1 MLYRVKDRNTG
12 LYLTFDGIEY
22 GFDHTGRLFT
32 SEDYVRAVLRTIKLP
47 FEPRYDLVLIE
58 CLVSEIGMKEL

>member
-12 LYLTFDGIEY
+12 LYLTFDGIDA

-32 SEDYVRAVLRTIKLP
+32 SEDYVRAVLRTIKLH
-47 FEPRYDLVLIE
+47 FEHRYDLVLIE
-58 CLVSEIGMKEL
+58 CLISEVGMKVL